1 MTDVEAVS
9 TAGQPSGPWWRPSR
23 ERLVRVGVLL
33 WLAMVYTALWGDL
46 SVANVLAGLVLG
58 TIVMIALPLPRM
70 PVTGRF
76 HPFAIVQAIVI
87 GTYYAVES
95 SLQIAWFAL
104 RPGPPP
110 VSGVLRVGLSTR
122 SDLVLVLTTD
132 LLNLIPGTMVLEI
145 DRARCLVYV
154 HVLDVGS
161 EKAVEKFYRQ
171 TRTLERLLIT
181 AFERSVP
188 KPHLRKR

>member
-1 MTDVEAVS
+1 MLDKTYSAAQIEAKHYADWEQSGAFASDVRS
-9 TAGQPSGPWWRPSR
+9 NGHPF
-23 ERLVRVGVLL
+23 
-33 WLAMVYTALWGDL
+33 
-46 SVANVLAGLVLG
+46 
-58 TIVMIALPLPRM
+58 TIMIALPLPKM
-70 PVTGRF
+70 PVKGRF
-76 HPFAIVQAIVI
+76 APWAIVQASVI
-87 GTYYAVES
+87 GIAYAIES
-95 SLQIAWFAL
+95 SMQIAWFAV

-145 DRARCLVYV
+145 DRHRCLVYV

-181 AFERSVP
+181 AFERPVP
-188 KPHLRKR
+188 KHPLRAKK